1 MNDGDRPSHA
11 GEEGRVPSGAVS
23 PPARSDTAIVEHQ
36 PGFRARRGINWFLLG
51 LMYAAYYTC
60 RYNISIAA
68 PGILDEFGFS
78 RMRFGLINTG
88 RHWSYAIGQV
98 CNGLFTDRL
107 GGKQSMAIGAVLTI
121 VLSLLF
127 GLGSYTKAGTALAL
141 FILIR
146 CLDGYAQAFG
156 APGMIKVNTAW
167 FPRRERGRF
176 AGVFGL
182 KIQFGQIT
190 INNIGPLLLAGFSVP
205 LLFTTLHIGGNWRWL
220 FWFPPCI
227 VGVVLILMYAFVRNN
242 PEEAGSHVTH
252 DPAEVEADEAIGER
266 ILLRD
271 VFRTIVGK
279 KMVWI
284 TAAAYFCTGVVRTAQ
299 FDWWVVYFNETWGL
313 PIKTSPLVKIT
324 GALLPIM
331 AFLGSIASGF
341 ISDILFR
348 GKRAPVAMGLY
359 AVESAVI
366 LGGALLLGWSKTAG
380 PGVAAVFMVLISLTC
395 NSTHSIL
402 GTAAAMD
409 LGGRKMAGFASG
421 VIDSFQYIGAGLA
434 GFGLGSLIDYTVRQT
449 SLGWNAWFYFMLPF
463 SLCGMILMGIIS
475 YRLRG
480 HEVVAG

>member
-1 MNDGDRPSHA
+1 MNDRHRPSHA
-11 GEEGRVPSGAVS
+11 GEGGQAPAGAVS
-23 PPARSDTAIVEHQ
+23 PPVRSDTAIFEHQ

-107 GGKQSMAIGAVLTI
+107 GGKQSMAIGAILTM

-127 GLGSYTKAGTALAL
+127 GLGSYTGAGTALAL

-182 KIQFGQIT
+182 MIQFGQIT

-205 LLFTTLHIGGNWRWL
+205 LIFTTLHIGGNWRWL

-242 PEEAGSHVTH
+242 PEEAGYHVAH
-252 DPAEVEADEAIGER
+252 DPAEVEADEAVGER
-266 ILLRD
+266 VLLRD

-299 FDWWVVYFNETWGL
+299 FDWWVVYFKEAWGL
-313 PIKTSPLVKIT
+313 PIDAAPLVKIT

-366 LGGALLLGWSKTAG
+366 LTGALMLGWSRTAG
-380 PGVAAVFMVLISLTC
+380 PGLAAMFMVLISLTC

-463 SLCGMILMGIIS
+463 SLSGMILMGIIS